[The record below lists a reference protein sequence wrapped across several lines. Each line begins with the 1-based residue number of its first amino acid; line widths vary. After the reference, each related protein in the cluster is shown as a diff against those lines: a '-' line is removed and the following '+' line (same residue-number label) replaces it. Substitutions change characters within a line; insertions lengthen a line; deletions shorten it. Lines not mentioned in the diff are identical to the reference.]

1 MTKNTLLFIF
11 TLIILQG
18 CNFGASGIW
27 VNDNI
32 DKEKQEQIKEINDK
46 LFKALLNNDAA
57 GVKALMSDKLIE
69 SGVADLDKLINKVSS
84 SLKADGYRILDE
96 YNVRHST
103 TGIGTT
109 LPSVKSGD
117 NDYLISYVP
126 LNKEMYLSLLLPNGL
141 DNELLI
147 TAIYGNYD
155 NQWKLNILQIGQYS
169 LFNKTGPDYFKLA
182 KESYNKSHLIDAVN
196 YIGLAKQVLK
206 PADKF
211 FQYEKEKEINEFY
224 EKAMKE
230 AYLKFT
236 FPLTL
241 NNIKTRPKIF
251 RIQPEMINEGFFP
264 MVSYL
269 TNIDMKDTTV
279 LKIENEKVKKEVGQI
294 FLGIDKDKKYVFY
307 RAFEEMP
314 DGKKLV
320 EHFGFVDKLKN

>member
-1 MTKNTLLFIF
+1 MTQKTVLVIF
-11 TLIILQG
+11 TLVILQG

-46 LFKALLNNDAA
+46 LFKALINNDAA

-69 SGVADLDKLINKVSS
+69 SGVADLDKLVNKVSS
-84 SLKADGYRILDE
+84 SLKADGYRNLDE
-96 YNVRHST
+96 YNIRHST

-117 NDYLISYVP
+117 NDYLLSYVP
-126 LNKEMYLSLLLPNGL
+126 LNKEMYISLLLPNGL

-169 LFNKTGPDYFKLA
+169 LFNKTAPDYLKLA

-196 YIGLAKQVLK
+196 YIGLSKQVLK

-211 FQYEKEKEINEFY
+211 FQYQKEKEINEFY
-224 EKAMKE
+224 EKVMKE

-241 NNIKTRPKIF
+241 NNIKTKPKIF
-251 RIQPEMINEGFFP
+251 RVQPEMIDEGFFP

-269 TNIDMKDTTV
+269 TNIDIKDTTA

-294 FLGIDKDKKYVFY
+294 FSGIDKDKKYVFY

-320 EHFGFVDKLKN
+320 EHFGFVDKLKD